1 MLSYALRRLIWMIW
15 VLAIVSIL
23 SFLLVHLAPGDVAR
37 VIGGIKASEE
47 TIQKIREQL
56 ELDKPIPLQFI
67 YFLKKLFTG
76 ELQSLYARRSV
87 FEIIM
92 YKLPVTASVALGALV
107 VALLIGFPL
116 GLIAAVKQGSWVD
129 RIGVMTAT
137 LGVSIPTF
145 WLGMNLILLFA
156 VQLKWLPS
164 GGFVRITE
172 DFGGWVRSIIMP
184 SFSLG
189 FVQAALLAR
198 MTRSC
203 VLEVLKEDYVTT
215 ARAKGLRESIVLL
228 RHALRNAMITIIT
241 VVGLIFG
248 LLLGGA
254 VVTEQVFTLPG
265 VGRMVVEAVSRRD
278 YPTVQGVLI
287 FIAFAYASVN
297 LLVDLVYA
305 FLDPRIRY
313 D

>member
-1 MLSYALRRLIWMIW
+1 MIAYILRRLIWMMW
-15 VLAIVSIL
+15 VLTIVSIL

-56 ELDKPIPLQFI
+56 ELDKPLHLQFV
-67 YFLKKLFTG
+67 YWLKKLFTG

-92 YKLPVTASVALGALV
+92 YKLPVTASIALGALV
-107 VALLIGFPL
+107 VALVIGFPL
-116 GLIAAVKQGSWVD
+116 GLIAAVKQGSWLD

-145 WLGMNLILLFA
+145 WLGMNLILFFA

-172 DFGGWVRSIIMP
+172 DFGGWVRSIILP

-198 MTRSC
+198 ITRSC

-215 ARAKGLRESIVLL
+215 ARSKGLRESVVLL
-228 RHALRNAMITIIT
+228 RHALRNAMITIVT
-241 VVGLIFG
+241 VIGLIFG

-278 YPTVQGVLI
+278 YPTVQGVII

-297 LLVDLVYA
+297 LIVDILYA

>member
-1 MLSYALRRLIWMIW
+1 
-15 VLAIVSIL
+15 
-23 SFLLVHLAPGDVAR
+23 
-37 VIGGIKASEE
+37 
-47 TIQKIREQL
+47 
-56 ELDKPIPLQFI
+56 
-67 YFLKKLFTG
+67 
-76 ELQSLYARRSV
+76 
-87 FEIIM
+87 
-92 YKLPVTASVALGALV
+92 
-107 VALLIGFPL
+107 
-116 GLIAAVKQGSWVD
+116 
-129 RIGVMTAT
+129 
-137 LGVSIPTF
+137 
-145 WLGMNLILLFA
+145 MNLILFFA

-172 DFGGWVRSIIMP
+172 DFGGWLRSIIMP

-203 VLEVLKEDYVTT
+203 VLEVLKEDYITT
-215 ARAKGLRESIVLL
+215 ARAKGLRESFVLL

-287 FIAFAYASVN
+287 FIAFAYAAVN
-297 LLVDLVYA
+297 LIVDLVYA

>member
-1 MLSYALRRLIWMIW
+1 MLSYAVRRLIWMLW
-15 VLAIVSIL
+15 VLTIVAML

-37 VIGGIKASEE
+37 VIGGQKASEE
-47 TIQKIREQL
+47 TVQRIREQL
-56 ELDKPIPLQFI
+56 ELDKPLHLQFV
-67 YFLKKLFTG
+67 YWLRKLFTG
-76 ELQSLYARRSV
+76 ELKSLYARRSV
-87 FEIIM
+87 FEIIL
-92 YKLPVTASVALGALV
+92 YKLPVTASVALGSLV
-107 VALLIGFPL
+107 VAILIGFPL
-116 GLIAAVKQGSWVD
+116 GLIAAVKQGSWAD
-129 RIGVMTAT
+129 RMGVMTAT

-156 VQLKWLPS
+156 VHLDWLPS

-172 DFGGWVRSIIMP
+172 SFWGWVKSIIMP

-203 VLEVLKEDYVTT
+203 VLEVLKEDYITT
-215 ARAKGLRESIVLL
+215 ARSKGLRENVILL

-241 VVGLIFG
+241 VIGLIFG

-265 VGRMVVEAVSRRD
+265 VGRLVVEAVSRRD
-278 YPTVQGVLI
+278 YPTVQGILI
-287 FIAFAYASVN
+287 FIAFSYATVN
-297 LLVDLVYA
+297 LIVDLMYA
-305 FLDPRIRY
+305 LLDPRIRY
-313 D
+313 E

>member
-1 MLSYALRRLIWMIW
+1 
-15 VLAIVSIL
+15 
-23 SFLLVHLAPGDVAR
+23 
-37 VIGGIKASEE
+37 
-47 TIQKIREQL
+47 
-56 ELDKPIPLQFI
+56 
-67 YFLKKLFTG
+67 
-76 ELQSLYARRSV
+76 
-87 FEIIM
+87 
-92 YKLPVTASVALGALV
+92 
-107 VALLIGFPL
+107 
-116 GLIAAVKQGSWVD
+116 
-129 RIGVMTAT
+129 
-137 LGVSIPTF
+137 
-145 WLGMNLILLFA
+145 
-156 VQLKWLPS
+156 
-164 GGFVRITE
+164 
-172 DFGGWVRSIIMP
+172 MP

-241 VVGLIFG
+241 VIGLIFG

-278 YPTVQGVLI
+278 YPTVQGVII
-287 FIAFAYASVN
+287 FIAFAYAAVN
-297 LLVDLVYA
+297 LIVDLVYA

-313 D
+313 E

>member
-1 MLSYALRRLIWMIW
+1 MIAYILRRLIWMMW
-15 VLAIVSIL
+15 VLTIVSIL

-56 ELDKPIPLQFI
+56 ELDKPLHLQFV
-67 YFLKKLFTG
+67 YWLKKLFTG

-92 YKLPVTASVALGALV
+92 YKLPVTASIALGALV
-107 VALLIGFPL
+107 VALVIGFPL
-116 GLIAAVKQGSWVD
+116 GLIAAVKQGSWLD

-145 WLGMNLILLFA
+145 WLGMNLILFFA

-172 DFGGWVRSIIMP
+172 DFGGWVRSIILP

-215 ARAKGLRESIVLL
+215 ARSKGLRESVVLL
-228 RHALRNAMITIIT
+228 RHALRNAMITIVT
-241 VVGLIFG
+241 VIGLIFG

-278 YPTVQGVLI
+278 YPTVQGVII

-297 LLVDLVYA
+297 LIVDILYA